1 MRRRGIRFWALI
13 SIIAVSLITTVLFVF
28 LSYTRISK
36 SLKDQYINE
45 SESVLEQTSNN
56 FTVQFLNI
64 QNILASLSEE
74 LEKESIA
81 VFKTLQ
87 FYERLTP
94 SNSSIYL
101 GLEDGQYYFS
111 SRKLLPE
118 SYTVVEQEWYKNS
131 QNRNEVTWT
140 EPYLDYLTQEIIIS
154 ASIPIKHNGQ
164 DGVAAIQFSIN
175 DISNI
180 ISQSEIGEK
189 GLVMLISSNGTI
201 LANRDNYLIGESII
215 EKGHEALLERSFEEQ
230 VPYSIDGQKYL
241 IHTKT
246 IDQNGMS
253 ILTAISEKE
262 LQDHLIKSLYPIVVT
277 GIVTL
282 LLFSSM
288 AYLVLL
294 RGIKP
299 LKNLGTLMS
308 YVELGNYDVYA
319 KEKEYLEVYQLSKGF
334 NSMIH
339 AIKKRDRELNLT
351 YNEIKKTE
359 EQLRSKYEELKA
371 SEEKIL
377 HLASYDPL
385 TGVLNRRSL
394 LQLLKESIANHQ
406 GESLKAIVFLDLD
419 NFKTVNDSLGHSV
432 GDKLIIEVANRL
444 SSITAGNKNVARIS
458 GDEFILFFHDLQ
470 SENEIEAIAKEI
482 VHTFDEPLIVDA
494 KQMNVTASMGVALYP
509 THADS
514 TEELLQF
521 ADMAMYQVKGSGKN
535 GYKIFDEDIK
545 KEVDE
550 KVEIELG
557 IRECLK
563 ENNFELVFQPLFNIK
578 QDRITNVEALLR
590 SKSTA
595 LSKFNIFQIIQTAEI
610 TGQIIEI
617 DKWVLREACLSIQK
631 INNEM
636 KVPLH
641 ISVNVSALHIIQQ
654 DFVQNVKD
662 IIVQTGV
669 KPEWIDLE
677 ITETS
682 LMESFDQ
689 NISKL
694 YELKAKGISLHLD
707 DFGTGYSSL
716 NYLNSLPIDHV
727 KIDKSFIDKMLQ
739 SEKDSKIVETI
750 ITLSHNIGLQVVAEG
765 VEYKEQFELLTDYQ
779 CELIQGYY
787 ISKPVKYETIIEM
800 VKKNLKEKIIVV

>member
-13 SIIAVSLITTVLFVF
+13 SITAVSFITTVLFVF

-45 SESVLEQTSNN
+45 SESVLEQSSNN
-56 FTVQFLNI
+56 FTVQFSNV
-64 QNILASLSEE
+64 QTILASVSEE
-74 LEKESIA
+74 LEKDFVD
-81 VFKTLQ
+81 VFNTLQ

-94 SNSSIYL
+94 SNSPIYL
-101 GLEDGQYYFS
+101 GLENGQYYLS
-111 SRKLLPE
+111 SKQLLPD
-118 SYTVVEQEWYKNS
+118 SYKVVEQEWY
-131 QNRNEVTWT
+131 QNTGNGNEVSWT
-140 EPYLDYLTQEIIIS
+140 EPYLDYLTQELVIS
-154 ASIPIKHNGQ
+154 ASIPVKHNGHN
-164 DGVAAIQFSIN
+164 GIAAIQFSID
-175 DISNI
+175 DISSI
-180 ISQSEIGEK
+180 ISQSVIGEK
-189 GLVMLISSNGTI
+189 GLVMLISSSGKI
-201 LANRDNYLIGESII
+201 LANRDNYLISESII
-215 EKGHEALLERSFEEQ
+215 ANNQEALLERSFDEQ
-230 VPYSIDGQKYL
+230 VPYVIDGQNYL
-241 IHTKT
+241 IHTMT

-253 ILTAISEKE
+253 ILTAINEKE
-262 LQDHLIKSLYPIVVT
+262 LQNYLIKSLYPIVLT

-319 KEKEYLEVYQLSKGF
+319 KEKKYLEVYQLSKGF
-334 NSMIH
+334 NSMIR

-351 YNEIKKTE
+351 YNELKKTE
-359 EQLRSKYEELKA
+359 GQLRSKYEQLKA

-394 LQLLKESIANHQ
+394 MQLLEESIEHHN
-406 GESLKAIVFLDLD
+406 GESLKGIIFLDLD
-419 NFKTVNDSLGHSV
+419 NFKTVNDSLGHTM

-458 GDEFILFFHDLQ
+458 GDEFIIIIHDLQ
-470 SENEIEAIAKEI
+470 SENEIEAFAKEI
-482 VHTFDEPLIVDA
+482 VQTFDEPLIVDA
-494 KQMNVTASMGVALYP
+494 KQLNVTASMGVALFP
-509 THADS
+509 IHADS
-514 TEELLQF
+514 TEELIKF
-521 ADMAMYQVKGSGKN
+521 ADMAMYQVKGLGKN

-545 KEVDE
+545 KAVDE

-557 IRECLK
+557 IGECLK
-563 ENNFELVFQPLFNIK
+563 ENNFELVFQPLFNV
-578 QDRITNVEALLR
+578 QQGRITNVEALLR
-590 SKSTA
+590 SKSSA

-631 INNEM
+631 INKEVE
-636 KVPLH
+636 VPLH
-641 ISVNVSALHIIQQ
+641 ISVNVSALHIMQQ
-654 DFVQNVKD
+654 DFVSNVKE
-662 IIVQTGV
+662 IIEETGV

-689 NISKL
+689 NINKL
-694 YELKAKGISLHLD
+694 YELKEKGISLHLD

-727 KIDKSFIDKMLQ
+727 KIDKSFIDKMLE
-739 SEKDSKIVETI
+739 SKKDSKIVETI
-750 ITLSHNIGLQVVAEG
+750 IALSHNIGLKVVAEG

-779 CELIQGYY
+779 CELMQGYF
-787 ISKPVKYETIIEM
+787 ISKPANYETIIER
-800 VKKNLKEKIIVV
+800 VNNNLKEKIISV